1 LCYKAENQKMK
12 TSFVVMLKLVS
23 VCVCWLL
30 IAADVLLGQASKMS
44 LEQCIDYAVN
54 NKSTV
59 IAAKL
64 DEAGARGRVREV
76 LGAGIPQAD
85 ASIQLVDNIK
95 IPTTLIPGEVFG
107 GRPGVFIPVQFGV
120 KYNATVGLN
129 VNWLAFDF
137 TYFLGVRAARMFAEL
152 QQRNTERSRIETAAA
167 VAKAYYAVLVNEK
180 RIGLLEANIK
190 RAEQV
195 LKDTRA
201 LYENGLAEKVDV
213 DRIQVT
219 VNNLHT
225 DLEKIQSL
233 IDLSYNLLKFQMGMD
248 LNTPLGLSDTIT
260 GIFEETELADTP
272 VEAVAE
278 NRIEFKLLQQ
288 QRKLQEL
295 EIRRHK
301 VGYLP
306 NLVMFGSLQTQAF
319 RQKFDFYDTDQRWFA
334 ASFIGLKIGVPVFD
348 GFQKAARIQQA
359 EAALAKTDQEIKN
372 FKQAV
377 NLESA
382 NARIQ
387 ILNSLKT
394 MIAQKRNMEL
404 AAEVLRVT
412 ALKYK
417 EGVGSN
423 LEVVEAESSYKIAE
437 NNYINAVLD
446 VYIAKIDLQKANG
459 TLYAGK

>member
-1 LCYKAENQKMK
+1 MK

-23 VCVCWLL
+23 VCVCWLW
-30 IAADVLLGQASKMS
+30 IAGILFGQAGDKMS
-44 LEQCIDYAVN
+44 LEQCIDYAIN

-64 DEAGARGRVREV
+64 DEVSARGRVREV

-107 GRPGVFIPVQFGV
+107 GRAGTFIPVQFGV
-120 KYNATVGLN
+120 KYNATVGIN

-201 LYENGLAEKVDV
+201 LYQNGLAEKVDV

-219 VNNLHT
+219 VNNLNT
-225 DLEKIQSL
+225 DAEKVRSL
-233 IDLSYNLLKFQMGMD
+233 VELSYNLLKFQMGMD
-248 LNTPLGLSDTIT
+248 LNTPLELSDTIT
-260 GIFEETELADTP
+260 GIFEDTVLADT
-272 VEAVAE
+272 VTEAVAE

-288 QRKLQEL
+288 QRKLQVL
-295 EIRRHK
+295 DIQRHK
-301 VGYLP
+301 AGYLP
-306 NLVMFGSLQTQAF
+306 NLVMFGSLQTQAL

-334 ASFIGLKIGVPVFD
+334 ASFIGFKLGIPVFD

-359 EAALAKTDQEIKN
+359 KAAVAKTDQEIKN

-377 NLESA
+377 NLEAA

-387 ILNSLKT
+387 IMNSMKT
-394 MIAQKRNMEL
+394 VTAQKRNMEL
-404 AAEVLRVT
+404 AAEVLRLT
-412 ALKYK
+412 QLRYK